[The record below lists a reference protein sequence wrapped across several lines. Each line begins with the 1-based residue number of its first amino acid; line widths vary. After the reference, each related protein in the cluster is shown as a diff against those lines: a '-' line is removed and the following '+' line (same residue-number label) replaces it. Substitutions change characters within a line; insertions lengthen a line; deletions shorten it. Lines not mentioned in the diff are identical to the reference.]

1 MVFDEE
7 RRAVDWIFRY
17 ANPALAKLE
26 KLPLE
31 SLIDHSFG
39 SLFAN
44 MDAKWLRSYERAVLY
59 GEMLEIFDYSPEV
72 DTYLKVTCFPTFAGH
87 CGCIL
92 FNVQEFCCGTHAD
105 GQRKSNDNVPRRI
118 FGTKPLKYLQNRLF
132 AFNDR
137 RPIFLCKQNITK
149 CNNAYSSQTIALQ
162 RRKCYC

>member
-1 MVFDEE
+1 M
-7 RRAVDWIFRY
+7 
-17 ANPALAKLE
+17 
-26 KLPLE
+26 PLE

-92 FNVQEFCCGTHAD
+92 FNVQDFSTAHTLTDSEKAMIMYLGI
-105 GQRKSNDNVPRRI
+105 S
-118 FGTKPLKYLQNRLF
+118 FGRNH
-132 AFNDR
+132 
-137 RPIFLCKQNITK
+137 
-149 CNNAYSSQTIALQ
+149 
-162 RRKCYC
+162 

>member
-1 MVFDEE
+1 
-7 RRAVDWIFRY
+7 
-17 ANPALAKLE
+17 
-26 KLPLE
+26 
-31 SLIDHSFG
+31 
-39 SLFAN
+39 

-92 FNVQEFCCGTHAD
+92 FNVQDFAAAHTLTDSQNHD
-105 GQRKSNDNVPRRI
+105 DVSRHF

-137 RPIFLCKQNITK
+137 RPFFCANSILQGVTMSIRPKRLRYSVG
-149 CNNAYSSQTIALQ
+149 NAII
-162 RRKCYC
+162 K